1 MVRVKFSF
9 ESGIEIIGE
18 INEDLNPRTAKKIIE
33 VLPIRS
39 KVRRWGDEIYFE
51 TPVDI
56 ELEKSQEY
64 VELGAIGYW
73 PLGKALCLFFGKTPV
88 SDDER
93 PKAYSPVN
101 VIGKL
106 HVDLTIL
113 RKVRDGET
121 VKVEISDK

>member
-18 INEDLNPRTAKKIIE
+18 INEYLNPRTAKKIIE

-106 HVDLTIL
+106 HGDLTIL